1 MIKMNN
7 FSLEAIRNDNNNYDD
22 NVSTLSSLSGYETD
36 DDYNESDDVVSTVV
50 ECNEIIEIKKLCT
63 AVVDL

>member
-7 FSLEAIRNDNNNYDD
+7 FSLEAIRNDNDNNDD

-36 DDYNESDDVVSTVV
+36 DDYSASDDGVSTVV